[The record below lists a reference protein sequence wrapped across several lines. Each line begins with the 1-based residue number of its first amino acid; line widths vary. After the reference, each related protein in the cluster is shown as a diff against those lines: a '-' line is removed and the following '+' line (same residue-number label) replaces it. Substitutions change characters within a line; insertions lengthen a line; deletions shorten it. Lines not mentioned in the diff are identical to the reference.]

1 MTEVSGDGDLWAL
14 AGFIVGLLL
23 LGMVAN
29 VVLLLDIKI
38 ELSKVKRVRR
48 RREQIEEEQ

>member
-1 MTEVSGDGDLWAL
+1 MAADGGPWAL
-14 AGFIVGLLL
+14 VGFLGGLLL

-38 ELSKVKRVRR
+38 ELSKTARR
-48 RREQIEEEQ
+48 RRHRDETEEVD